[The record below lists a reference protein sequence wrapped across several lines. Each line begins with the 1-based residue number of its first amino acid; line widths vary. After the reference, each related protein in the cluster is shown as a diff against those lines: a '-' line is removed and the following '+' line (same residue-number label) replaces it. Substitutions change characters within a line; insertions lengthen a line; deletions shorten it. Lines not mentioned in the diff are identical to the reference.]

1 MKKVLALMLL
11 SATATVHAQGLMKS
25 VGGSSSS
32 DSSSGSQSSTGSF
45 DDDKL
50 YNFYVGADLQ
60 NTKLSVSDSNSFG
73 GLNASDFDSKFWDVR
88 AGYRLF
94 KVVGIEVHYG
104 VPDQNDQD
112 PGRYKKRNYYGAFA
126 VPTANVFDLFELGFP
141 IGYTNSSITVNG
153 ANSAGTDTTVDKH
166 LNSIAYGANLEIPV
180 RVLWH
185 ALPDVR
191 LTGGGMVYYQR
202 SDAREYGYH
211 FGLRYDFGFG
221 NPPVDAAAAPPP
233 EPPPPEAPAAEA
245 PPPPPAPVCTPPA
258 GFKVDANCHIIEQKV
273 VLNSVDFEFNSDKL
287 TAPAQQTLDQVAT
300 ALAAQPELNVEI
312 EGHTDG
318 IGSVA
323 YNMKLSQRR
332 ADAVKAYLVGKSVDG
347 GHLVAQGYGKS
358 HPIASN
364 DTDEGRAQNRRV
376 EFDVQNAP
384 FDVKV
389 VKQGASAASTEAAE
403 QGPGPKPAKKHHKK
417 PAAPAA
423 ADQSAAPADAA
434 PAATDAA
441 PAPAAPAD
449 AAPAPADTAP
459 APAQPPQ

>member
-1 MKKVLALMLL
+1 MKKVLTLVLL

-25 VGGSSSS
+25 VGGGSSS
-32 DSSSGSQSSTGSF
+32 DSNSSGSSSGSF
-45 DDDKL
+45 DDDKK

-60 NTKLSVSDSNSFG
+60 NSKLSVSDSNSFG
-73 GLNASDFDSKFWDVR
+73 GLNNTSYDSKFWDVR

-94 KVVGIEVHYG
+94 KVIGIEAHYG
-104 VPDQNDQD
+104 IPGQNDEELN
-112 PGRYKKRNYYGAFA
+112 RYKKRNYYGIFA
-126 VPTANVFDLFELGFP
+126 VPTADVFDLFELAFP
-141 IGYTNSSITVNG
+141 IGYTNSSISVNG
-153 ANSAGTDTTVDKH
+153 LNTAGAETTVDKH

-180 RVLWH
+180 RVFWH
-185 ALPDVR
+185 ALPDFR

-221 NPPVDAAAAPPP
+221 NNAV
-233 EPPPPEAPAAEA
+233 EA
-245 PPPPPAPVCTPPA
+245 PPAPAPEPTPEPAPEPAPVPAPAPVCTPPA
-258 GFKVDANCHIIEQKV
+258 GFKVDENCHIIEQKV

-300 ALAAQPELNVEI
+300 ALAAQPELNVQI
-312 EGHTDG
+312 EGHTDS
-318 IGSVA
+318 IGAAA

-347 GHLVAQGYGKS
+347 SHLVAQGYGKN

-389 VKQGASAASTEAAE
+389 VEQGASKASTEAAE

-423 ADQSAAPADAA
+423 ADQPAAPADTA

-441 PAPAAPAD
+441 PAAPAADAAPAPAD
-449 AAPAPADTAP
+449 AAPAPA
-459 APAQPPQ
+459 QPPQ

>member
-32 DSSSGSQSSTGSF
+32 DSSSSSSSTGSF
-45 DDDKL
+45 DDDTL

-60 NTKLSVSDSNSFG
+60 NTKLSVSDSGSFG
-73 GLNASDFDSKFWDVR
+73 GLNNTSYDSKFWDLR
-88 AGYRLF
+88 AGYKLF
-94 KVVGIEVHYG
+94 KVIGIEAHYG
-104 VPDQNDQD
+104 IPDQNDETLN
-112 PGRYKKRNYYGAFA
+112 RYKKRNYYGIFA

-153 ANSAGTDTTVDKH
+153 DTSAGAQTTVEKH

-180 RVLWH
+180 RVFWH
-185 ALPDVR
+185 ALPDFR

-221 NPPVDAAAAPPP
+221 HPAVEVAAAPPP
-233 EPPPPEAPAAEA
+233 EPAPEAPAPEA

-258 GFKVDANCHIIEQKV
+258 GFKVDENCHIIEQKV

-287 TAPAQQTLDQVAT
+287 TAPAQQTLDQVAA
-300 ALAAQPELNVEI
+300 ALAAQPELNVQI

-389 VKQGASAASTEAAE
+389 VKEGASAASTAAAE
-403 QGPGPKPAKKHHKK
+403 QGAGPKPAKKHHKK
-417 PAAPAA
+417 AAA

-434 PAATDAA
+434 PA
-441 PAPAAPAD
+441 PAD
-449 AAPAPADTAP
+449 AAPAPAPADATP

>member
-32 DSSSGSQSSTGSF
+32 DSSSSSSSTGSF
-45 DDDKL
+45 DDDTL

-60 NTKLSVSDSNSFG
+60 NTKLSVSDSGSFG
-73 GLNASDFDSKFWDVR
+73 GLNNTSYDSKFWDLR
-88 AGYRLF
+88 AGYKLF
-94 KVVGIEVHYG
+94 KVIGIEAHYG
-104 VPDQNDQD
+104 IPDQNDETLN
-112 PGRYKKRNYYGAFA
+112 RYKKRNYYGIFA

-153 ANSAGTDTTVDKH
+153 DTSAGAQTTVEKH

-180 RVLWH
+180 RVFWH
-185 ALPDVR
+185 ALPDFR

-221 NPPVDAAAAPPP
+221 HPAVEVAAAPPP
-233 EPPPPEAPAAEA
+233 EPAPEAPAPEA

-258 GFKVDANCHIIEQKV
+258 GFKVDENCHIIEQKV

-287 TAPAQQTLDQVAT
+287 TAPAQQTLDQVAA
-300 ALAAQPELNVEI
+300 ALAAQPELNVQI

-389 VKQGASAASTEAAE
+389 VKQGASAASTAAAE
-403 QGPGPKPAKKHHKK
+403 QGTGPKPAKKHHKK
-417 PAAPAA
+417 QAAPAE
-423 ADQSAAPADAA
+423 Q
-434 PAATDAA
+434 
-441 PAPAAPAD
+441 PAAPAD
-449 AAPAPADTAP
+449 AAPASTDAAPAPADAAPAAAPADAVP